1 MTAFETDLTDEQISE
16 LLFVSE
22 EPAAADLAM
31 VFAAACEQQMQ
42 QRTLRGVELWR
53 QGYVPRVLVTGGG
66 VLARRNPE
74 AKRMA
79 QIAREAGMPEECLL
93 VEDQSS
99 NTMENAKLSRELL
112 ERAGLLDSLQT
123 GLLVSSEWHM
133 ARVLWTVKKFFPSTI
148 HFLCCPTLEGCN
160 RSNWTKSDECRQIV
174 MDEAVLYT
182 TFKSVSAI

>member
-66 VLARRNPE
+66 VLAQRNPE

-79 QIAREAGMPEECLL
+79 QIAREA
-93 VEDQSS
+93 
-99 NTMENAKLSRELL
+99 
-112 ERAGLLDSLQT
+112 
-123 GLLVSSEWHM
+123 
-133 ARVLWTVKKFFPSTI
+133 
-148 HFLCCPTLEGCN
+148 
-160 RSNWTKSDECRQIV
+160 
-174 MDEAVLYT
+174 
-182 TFKSVSAI
+182 